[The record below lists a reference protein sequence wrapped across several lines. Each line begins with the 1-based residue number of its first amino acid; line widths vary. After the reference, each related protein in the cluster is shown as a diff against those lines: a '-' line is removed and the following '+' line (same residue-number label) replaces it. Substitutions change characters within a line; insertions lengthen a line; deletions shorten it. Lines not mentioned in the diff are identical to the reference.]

1 MKFTTVATTAA
12 LVASVAAA
20 PAPQA
25 QAAAVAEGEATFGI
39 ISGILNS
46 LFGGWGNKSY
56 YYKKKITIIKDYHY
70 RDHYYNFPPQYVPC
84 GCHSDAAYAV
94 SEDKAN
100 ELLQDSSYAVETNTA
115 VTALPDDAD
124 AAGAVQPV
132 EDAANAAPAPA
143 PSA

>member
-39 ISGILNS
+39 ISGILNL
-46 LFGGWGNKSY
+46 LFGGWGYKLY
-56 YYKKKITIIKDYHY
+56 YHKKITIIKDYHY
-70 RDHYYNFPPQYVPC
+70 RDHYYTFPPQYVPC
-84 GCHSDAAYAV
+84 GCYSDAAYAV

-124 AAGAVQPV
+124 SAGGVQPI